1 MFKAFCLI
9 GLAAALTLAPAV
21 AFALSGDSSS
31 WGSVGVGP
39 VVPTIEL
46 TPWDRAWNVHN
57 QARYDAEASAEWIRT
72 HRTAPLPSPFGR

>member
-9 GLAAALTLAPAV
+9 GLVAAFTLPPAV
-21 AFALSGDSSS
+21 AFALSGATSS
-31 WGSVGVGP
+31 WGSRGDGP

-57 QARYDAEASAEWIRT
+57 QARYDAEAGAEWIRT
-72 HRTAPLPSPFGR
+72 HRTAPFPSPFGQ